1 MSLQPTAP
9 RPRRTISARSTARR
23 VRLDPPNT
31 FQAPHHVFLREP
43 PRPVWIESDSPEL
56 APLPIAPLAGT
67 GTGRPARSRKWLAI
81 LLASIA
87 LHAAAGTFFLLRG
100 PDEGVLIAGAQEAG
114 VAMYGD
120 SAADMMMEGEDQP
133 TSVAIV
139 TMTTATPV
147 ATVDA
152 TAVEPVE
159 ATQPVTETATV
170 VEEVAATEPVTDIA
184 EPAPAVPAD
193 TATAEPS
200 AVQQKVLAVDTAEIV
215 PDDEAVAPVMP
226 RATAALAPDEVVE
239 VPRETVVAEMPDPE
253 NVEPPPSPK
262 VAEAKPEPNPVEKPR
277 PEKSAKKAEAKPA
290 EKKPART
297 ETPARKADKTPA
309 AGSGGRNKADGRK
322 GVADGEAN
330 GTRADKAGKG
340 KGSAAGNAAV
350 TNYPGKVRGKISRAV
365 GRISRRD
372 RAGAERDVTVA
383 FTVTAS
389 GALGGLSIARSSG
402 SASLDQAALAAVRRA
417 APFPAIPEGAGRKTW
432 QFTIPLGL
440 AK

>member
-1 MSLQPTAP
+1 MM
-9 RPRRTISARSTARR
+9 SARSTARR

-43 PRPVWIESDSPEL
+43 PRPAWIDSDSPDL

-67 GTGRPARSRKWLAI
+67 GTGLPARSRKWLAV

-87 LHAAAGTFFLLRG
+87 LHAAAATFFLLRG
-100 PDEGVLIAGAQEAG
+100 PDEGVLIAGAQDAG
-114 VAMYGD
+114 VAMYGNA
-120 SAADMMMEGEDQP
+120 AADMLMEGEEQA
-133 TSVAIV
+133 TNVSIV

-147 ATVDA
+147 ETVDA
-152 TAVEPVE
+152 AKVEPVE
-159 ATQPVTETATV
+159 AIQPVAEEATV
-170 VEEVAATEPVTDIA
+170 VEEVAAAEPVNDTTM
-184 EPAPAVPAD
+184 PAPPELAPVE

-200 AVQQKVLAVDTAEIV
+200 AIQQQVLAVDTAEIV
-215 PDDEAVAPVMP
+215 PDEEAVAPVAP
-226 RATAALAPDEVVE
+226 QAAAVPPPDEVVE
-239 VPRETVVAEMPDPE
+239 TPEEPAVAETPAP
-253 NVEPPPSPK
+253 PK
-262 VAEAKPEPNPVEKPR
+262 VVDAKPAEKPKA
-277 PEKSAKKAEAKPA
+277 EKPAKKAEAKPA
-290 EKKPART
+290 EKKPA
-297 ETPARKADKTPA
+297 EADAPARKAEKKATGG
-309 AGSGGRNKADGRK
+309 AGGSNKADGRK
-322 GVADGEAN
+322 GVADGETN

-383 FTVTAS
+383 FTITAS

-402 SASLDQAALAAVRRA
+402 SPSLDQAALAAVRRA

>member
-1 MSLQPTAP
+1 MM
-9 RPRRTISARSTARR
+9 SARSTARR

-43 PRPVWIESDSPEL
+43 PRPVWIESDSPDL
-56 APLPIAPLAGT
+56 APLPIAPLAET
-67 GTGRPARSRKWLAI
+67 ASARPARSRKWLAM

-87 LHAAAGTFFLLRG
+87 LHAAAATFFLLRG
-100 PDEGVLIAGAQEAG
+100 PDEGVLIAGAQDAG
-114 VAMYGD
+114 VAMYGNA
-120 SAADMMMEGEDQP
+120 AADMLMEGEEQA
-133 TSVAIV
+133 TNVSIV

-147 ATVDA
+147 ETVDA
-152 TAVEPVE
+152 AKVEPVE
-159 ATQPVTETATV
+159 AIQPVAEEATV
-170 VEEVAATEPVTDIA
+170 VEEVAAAEPVNDTTM
-184 EPAPAVPAD
+184 PAPPELAPVETVTVA
-193 TATAEPS
+193 PS
-200 AVQQKVLAVDTAEIV
+200 AVQQQVLAVDTAEIV
-215 PDDEAVAPVMP
+215 PDEEAVAPFVP
-226 RATAALAPDEVVE
+226 QAAAVAPPDEVVE
-239 VPRETVVAEMPDPE
+239 VPEEPAVAETPE
-253 NVEPPPSPK
+253 PKKPEPAPPK
-262 VAEAKPEPNPVEKPR
+262 AADAKPEPAEKPKA
-277 PEKSAKKAEAKPA
+277 EKPAKKAEAKPA
-290 EKKPART
+290 EKKPAKSDA
-297 ETPARKADKTPA
+297 PARKAEKKAT
-309 AGSGGRNKADGRK
+309 AGAGGSSKADGRK
-322 GVADGEAN
+322 GVADGETN

-372 RAGAERDVTVA
+372 RTGAERDVTVV

-402 SASLDQAALAAVRRA
+402 SPSLDLAALAAVRRA

>member
-1 MSLQPTAP
+1 MM
-9 RPRRTISARSTARR
+9 SARSNARR

-43 PRPVWIESDSPEL
+43 PRPVWIESDSPDL
-56 APLPIAPLAGT
+56 APLPIAPLAET
-67 GTGRPARSRKWLAI
+67 GTGLPARSRKWLAV

-87 LHAAAGTFFLLRG
+87 LHAAAATFFLLRG
-100 PDEGVLIAGAQEAG
+100 PDEGVLIAGAQDAG
-114 VAMYGD
+114 VAMYGNA
-120 SAADMMMEGEDQP
+120 AADMLMEGEEQA
-133 TSVAIV
+133 TNVSIV

-147 ATVDA
+147 ETIDA
-152 TAVEPVE
+152 AEVGPVE
-159 ATQPVTETATV
+159 AIQPVAEEATV
-170 VEEVAATEPVTDIA
+170 VEEVASAEPVNDTTM
-184 EPAPAVPAD
+184 PAPPELAPVE
-193 TATAEPS
+193 TVTVQPS
-200 AVQQKVLAVDTAEIV
+200 AVQQQVLAVDTAEIV
-215 PDDEAVAPVMP
+215 PDEEAVAPVVP
-226 RATAALAPDEVVE
+226 EAAAVPPDEVVE
-239 VPRETVVAEMPDPE
+239 VPEEPAVAETPE
-253 NVEPPPSPK
+253 PKKPEPAPPK
-262 VAEAKPEPNPVEKPR
+262 VADAKPEPAEKP
-277 PEKSAKKAEAKPA
+277 KAEKPARKAEVRPA
-290 EKKPART
+290 EKKPAKSDA
-297 ETPARKADKTPA
+297 PARKAEKKAT
-309 AGSGGRNKADGRK
+309 AGAGGRNMADGRK
-322 GVADGEAN
+322 GVADGETN

-383 FTVTAS
+383 FTITAS

-402 SASLDQAALAAVRRA
+402 SPSLDQAALAAVRRA